1 MLKTQTL
8 ELTGRDEGLR
18 IVIRELPALEAD
30 RHARALLEAA
40 DCDPDGGIVALAFRD
55 LATVRKSLGAQA
67 PYTFECFVN
76 HTRGGA
82 PQIHDWRNIER
93 IQNAALALHAGFAV
107 DRKSLEMPVKMQ
119 AAMILHGGADAR
131 VTFCSPFIAAV
142 INSKYASYVELE
154 TVLSTE
160 DAFNLSEIV
169 TINALRDFTQAERDA
184 TT

>member
-8 ELTGRDEGLR
+8 ELTGRDEGVLLT
-18 IVIRELPALEAD
+18 IQELPALAAD
-30 RHARALLEAA
+30 RRARALLAAA

-55 LATVRKSLGAQA
+55 LATVRKSLGEHA
-67 PYTFECFVN
+67 PHMLQHFVDKLS
-76 HTRGGA
+76 G
-82 PQIHDWRNIER
+82 PDPHDWRNIER
-93 IQNAALALHAGFAV
+93 VQNAALALHAGFAV
-107 DRKSLEMPVKMQ
+107 DRKTIEVPVKMQ
-119 AAMILHGGADAR
+119 AAMIMHGGADAR

-169 TINALRDFTQAERDA
+169 TINALRDFTLAERDA

>member
-8 ELTGRDEGLR
+8 ELTGRDTGQSLIIE
-18 IVIRELPALEAD
+18 ELPALVAD
-30 RHARALLEAA
+30 RLARRLLERA

-55 LATVRKSLGAQA
+55 LATVRKSLGD
-67 PYTFECFVN
+67 
-76 HTRGGA
+76 RA
-82 PQIHDWRNIER
+82 PQAFEPFIRIREKSYHRLTDWHNVQR

-107 DRKSLEMPVKMQ
+107 DRTTVEIPVRMQ
-119 AAMILHGGADAR
+119 AAMITHGAASAR
-131 VTFCSPFIAAV
+131 VQFCSPFIAAV
-142 INSKYASYVELE
+142 INSQLASYVELE